1 MTASEHCSFYHGVN
15 LDFELLEVVL
25 VLRMAKS
32 AASVMMRMKLAR
44 AVFIEVGWIGF
55 VSV

>member
-1 MTASEHCSFYHGVN
+1 MN

-25 VLRMAKS
+25 VLGMAKS
-32 AASVMMRMKLAR
+32 TASVMMRMKLAR